1 MCCTDRNCIVVGIA
15 TLHETSHTPTH
26 TRNHIFLSVMA
37 VRAKIS
43 FNPETLSVL
52 VKGGRFVSAREYVT
66 MLLSAGSARVR
77 DSIADWMSHNLA
89 TLPMS
94 VGLVRTIVSSMSVL
108 DVAVMDPMPGYR
120 CNVEAGM
127 LRVPGARF
135 SYLDA
140 FISKAMEQD
149 ATPYL
154 DAMLTRLREMLYL
167 QIIAQLCSCGDTDT
181 ARLVTATH
189 GKVDL
194 SSLAK
199 HVARFYGTRRSE
211 IMARAADAHLI
222 QVPPGQDEYDGRSG
236 LSGLSGPSGP
246 SCSRLSETCRAE
258 RKLESI
264 ARKVSETVG

>member
-1 MCCTDRNCIVVGIA
+1 
-15 TLHETSHTPTH
+15 
-26 TRNHIFLSVMA
+26 MA

-194 SSLAK
+194 RSLAK

-211 IMARAADAHLI
+211 IMARAADFLI
-222 QVPPGQDEYDGRSG
+222 EVPPGQDEYDGAHGPSG
-236 LSGLSGPSGP
+236 HSGP